1 MRGESVPNCDEC
13 RAEFEIAPG
22 SERI

>member
-22 SERI
+22 SERF